1 MQIDTQHFHFQN
13 EKNFFAIPSSFK
25 QLAKRN
31 VYIQTKTQPMLRLPS
46 IASTPDDDCS
56 FLSSIL
62 DQHSGNKKLKNDVMH
77 NSTLKP
83 LLPQSRPKTPP
94 RKFKTLYSWENL
106 SVDDSPNKSFSS
118 ETTEPVFLRLS
129 ASRSK
134 TPVEVKTVSF
144 EKLLN
149 DIKLLT
155 IGVESESFRRAVHD
169 PLTFYMPIKL
179 SCADISD
186 VSELAHEFIEA
197 GSCYKRLKT
206 FTSKNPFNQNYIF
219 EGFIIQ
225 AFCDCIIKFLAHYR
239 DVVYSQEVDTLLEFM
254 TNTKSVRKTLVHI
267 TKFLKIHPTS
277 TTKNLL
283 PSGSDF
289 LGMLYNEYTTLFSP
303 DVKCFFVEC
312 LKSCCQIYFN
322 NFHKWLF
329 QGFVDD
335 PHKELFIYFVDHYRP
350 NTKYFFDKAFIV
362 RKQSVPGFLQG
373 CADNILLCGKYTM
386 LLKSYNQV
394 VSTQPA
400 FQIAF

>member
-1 MQIDTQHFHFQN
+1 MLFQD
-13 EKNFFAIPSSFK
+13 KNFCAIPLNFK
-25 QLAKRN
+25 QVTKRN
-31 VYIQTKTQPMLRLPS
+31 VYIQSKSQPMLRLPS
-46 IASTPDDDCS
+46 AVTSPDDDCS

-62 DQHSGNKKLKNDVMH
+62 DHYAGNKKLKNDQMH
-77 NSTLKP
+77 TSTLKP
-83 LLPQSRPKTPP
+83 LLPPSASQSPP

-106 SVDDSPNKSFSS
+106 ADDDVPNKSFSS
-118 ETTEPVFLRLS
+118 ESTEPVYLRLS

-134 TPVEVKTVSF
+134 APVEVKTVAF

-149 DIKLLT
+149 DLKLLT
-155 IGVESESFRRAVHD
+155 IGVESESFRRADHD
-169 PLTFYMPIKL
+169 PLTFFMPIKL

-186 VSELAHEFIEA
+186 VSVLVHEFIEA

-206 FTSKNPFNQNYIF
+206 FTSKNPFNQSYIF
-219 EGFIIQ
+219 EGFMIK

-254 TNTKSVRKTLVHI
+254 ENTRSLRKTLIHI

-289 LGMLYNEYTTLFSP
+289 LGMLYNEYTTLFSN

-329 QGFVDD
+329 HGFVED

-350 NTKYFFDKAFIV
+350 NTKYFFDKAFII

-394 VSTQPA
+394 VSAHREIPLI
-400 FQIAF
+400 FV